1 MTTRYFASESWAM
14 VMLSDWINSF
24 VMRLKQ
30 QGKHITVLCDCLLR
44 KGVTGILIHFDAS
57 HNPLVEIRVEG
68 M

>member
-1 MTTRYFASESWAM
+1 
-14 VMLSDWINSF
+14 
-24 VMRLKQ
+24 MRLKQ